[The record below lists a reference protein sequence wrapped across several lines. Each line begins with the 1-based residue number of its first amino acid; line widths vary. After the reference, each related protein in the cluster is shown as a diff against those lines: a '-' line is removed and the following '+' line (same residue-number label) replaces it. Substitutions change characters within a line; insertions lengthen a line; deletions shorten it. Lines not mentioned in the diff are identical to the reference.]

1 MGHCDDDTEQGVL
14 TPPPQQLQLGGSART
29 GLWHQHRE
37 KANLPTCFAGSLV
50 LVPLLLPF
58 IISSN
63 IPCRLGQENPALPGM
78 PGAGAAVTEPV

>member
-1 MGHCDDDTEQGVL
+1 MGHCDGDTEQGVL
-14 TPPPQQLQLGGSART
+14 TPPPQQLLVGSARA

-37 KANLPTCFAGSLV
+37 KNYLPPCFAGSLV

-63 IPCRLGQENPALPGM
+63 ISCRPGQENPALPA
-78 PGAGAAVTEPV
+78 GAGQENPALELQ